1 MAFAVGHNIDVSR
14 GKEFSLDVGRG
25 ITRRAISGPFDSSR
39 IPVVAP
45 VVFCGRVRRKQANTP
60 KRRDLNGPFSEGGK
74 LMFRDVKPRTLTL
87 KSRLIASASMV
98 GTAALVAGILAFRQP
113 AAADAHCDSVNG
125 PVVAAARKSLDTG
138 EVKYIL
144 AYVQPDAEAELTAAF
159 KETLGVRQNPQAQ
172 ALADRYFFETAVR
185 LHRAGEGAAYTGL
198 KTQSDYGPALDAA
211 EAALDS
217 GSTADVKVLLNN
229 AMLTGLDAKYKAV
242 VDARGRASVEDTVD
256 AYREQAEAE
265 LIFEKYVDALYT
277 AALPQTLHTEGAVAV
292 EQAPAA
298 HAH

>member
-1 MAFAVGHNIDVSR
+1 
-14 GKEFSLDVGRG
+14 
-25 ITRRAISGPFDSSR
+25 
-39 IPVVAP
+39 
-45 VVFCGRVRRKQANTP
+45 
-60 KRRDLNGPFSEGGK
+60 
-74 LMFRDVKPRTLTL
+74 MFRDVKPRTLTL